1 MRFASIYQFEK
12 DKFQWDR
19 DILELVFEKY
29 TFGLF
34 LLPLLFSISILF
46 TFYLDIYRNNIYD
59 NLIKSFLF
67 FISIL
72 YLIFFKFINRSK
84 FDWHLLWMTTILL
97 GVIELIIDNTE
108 NKFTDPSN
116 WIIIPILMLY
126 HSFFSK
132 NIPKLFSLY
141 WFFIFTYFYIR
152 LFLIHESFL
161 LLYNLN
167 GMFLYILPFYIFTSG
182 FNFLLLRNRYTNILY
197 LKNLEIETNKRIE
210 IERELAT
217 QKATNLM
224 VNEIHEQIG
233 SAIQGFKVTLH
244 EVISGTHFKSD
255 IINEIYSTIY
265 RAEDALTINIY
276 SLSDMNFLQDD
287 FFIGMKNILDKR
299 YKVFR
304 RTANILSSSLNSN
317 DFLDLKDLKTLR
329 QIFLICREI
338 CSNDLK
344 YGSGTS
350 EWKWYYENGL
360 YLEFKSQTHFQEKKI
375 GKGTTSIQN
384 RVSFLKG
391 NMYYKIENNLYYCKI
406 FFPFPFNL
414 YGVHGS

>member
-1 MRFASIYQFEK
+1 MRVGSIYQFEK
-12 DKFQWDR
+12 DKFQWDKN
-19 DILELVFEKY
+19 ILELVFEKY
-29 TFGLF
+29 PFGLF
-34 LLPLLFSISILF
+34 LLAILFSIGILF

-59 NLIKSFLF
+59 NLIKIFLLLV
-67 FISIL
+67 SIL
-72 YLIFFKFINRSK
+72 YLIFFKFTIRSK
-84 FDWHLLWMTTILL
+84 LDWHLLWMTTILI

-116 WIIIPILMLY
+116 WIIVPILMLY
-126 HSFFSK
+126 HSFFFK
-132 NIPKLFSLY
+132 NITKLFSLY

-152 LFLIHESFL
+152 LFLLHESFL

-197 LKNLEIETNKRIE
+197 LKNLEIETKKRIE

-233 SAIQGFKVTLH
+233 SAIQGFKDTLH
-244 EVISGTHFKSD
+244 GVLNGTNFNAD
-255 IINEIYSTIY
+255 TINEIYSTIY

-276 SLSDMNFLQDD
+276 SLSDMNFLQED
-287 FFIGMKNILDKR
+287 FFIGMKTILEKR
-299 YKVFR
+299 YDVFHR
-304 RTANILSSSLNSN
+304 NVIVIHSNLSSA
-317 DFLDLKDLKTLR
+317 DFPDLRDLKTLR

-344 YGSGTS
+344 YGSEIS
-350 EWKWYYENGL
+350 EWKWYYDHGL
-360 YLEFKSQTHFQEKKI
+360 YLEFKAQTFYTEKKI
-375 GKGTTSIQN
+375 GKGTGTIQN
-384 RVSFLKG
+384 RINILKG
-391 NMYYKIENNLYYCKI
+391 SMYYKNENNRYYCKI
-406 FFPFPFNL
+406 YFPFK
-414 YGVHGS
+414 